1 MVSLVN
7 STKHL
12 LKTKTKTL
20 SENNLIQKIKADS
33 CCSVAQSRWLF
44 ATPWIALWQ
53 TSLSSTISQS
63 LLKLISIE
71 SVMPFNHL
79 ILCHPLLL
87 LSSIFP
93 SIGSFPMSQLFPTCG
108 QSIGASAS
116 ASVLPINIQ
125 GWFPLGWTGLIS
137 LLSRLSRVFS
147 STTVQK
153 HQFFDTKPSLWSSSQ
168 IFT

>member
-33 CCSVAQSRWLF
+33 CCSVAQSLRLF

-71 SVMPFNHL
+71 SMMPFNYL

-87 LSSIFP
+87 LP
-93 SIGSFPMSQLFPTCG
+93 QSFPASGSSPMSWLFTSGG
-108 QSIGASAS
+108 QSIEHFLIHSMKPA
-116 ASVLPINIQ
+116 LP
-125 GWFPLGWTGLIS
+125 
-137 LLSRLSRVFS
+137 
-147 STTVQK
+147 
-153 HQFFDTKPSLWSSSQ
+153 
-168 IFT
+168 